1 MGGMPEITIRA
12 FTPDDRAAVI
22 ELLLALQRF
31 ERAFAPDHAAPTPEF
46 GAWYIDGLL
55 EHVNEHDGTL
65 LVAVH
70 DGAPCG
76 FVAGFDEE
84 DAEARSRYFYIAEL
98 SVAEEMRG
106 HAVGTRLIAAIEDLA
121 RQRGYKTIVIGVLA
135 QNTRVKGFYNRLG
148 YRDYAVRLRKKL
160 SV

>member
-1 MGGMPEITIRA
+1 MSGMPEITIRA
-12 FTPDDRAAVI
+12 FTPDDRASVI
-22 ELLLALQRF
+22 ALMLALQRF

-46 GAWYIDGLL
+46 GAWYVDGLL
-55 EHVNEHDGTL
+55 AHVQAQDGAV

-76 FVAGFDEE
+76 FIAGFDEE

-106 HAVGTRLIAAIEDLA
+106 HGVGTRLIAAIEEYA
-121 RQRGYKTIVIGVLA
+121 RERGYKTVVIGA
-135 QNTRVKGFYNRLG
+135 
-148 YRDYAVRLRKKL
+148 
-160 SV
+160 